1 MTQNKPIRVL
11 HSFGSLGKGGI
22 ETWLMNILRLQ
33 PTELQFDFFLGVL
46 GGAYEAEA
54 RSYGCR
60 IHHAPPI
67 RQLGKNLHFL
77 EEVLAS
83 HEYDVL
89 HIHGEE
95 FMGDG
100 MKVAARVGVPVR
112 IAHSHNTQLAR
123 GKKGFEIRIRSW
135 RHRTLDRSRIIRY
148 ATDVLACSN
157 DAGHFLVGCRWDD
170 DPRCKALFCG
180 VPLDQFC
187 DALSRWSRTYFRKA
201 HGIPESAIV
210 VGHAGSMGPTRQKNH
225 PFILEVFAELARRD
239 RRYYLYLAGDG
250 PHRPALEQKVR
261 EMGLQPRV
269 MMPGSC
275 DDVPSLMV
283 HGFDVHL
290 LPSLW
295 EGLPVAGLEAAASGL
310 FTVSSDT
317 ITTDF
322 TERLAERV
330 KTVPLK
336 ASVTEWAD
344 EVEKAVPKR
353 ISVQEGIALVQKNHF
368 SIRSSLSDL
377 IEVYQ
382 HRLQADRQGTPYIRD
397 NQ

>member
-135 RHRTLDRSRIIRY
+135 RHRTLDRIRIIRY

-187 DALSRWSRTYFRKA
+187 DALSRIGVELIFERLTAYRN
-201 HGIPESAIV
+201 
-210 VGHAGSMGPTRQKNH
+210 RQLLLDMREAWDR
-225 PFILEVFAELARRD
+225 PARR
-239 RRYYLYLAGDG
+239 
-250 PHRPALEQKVR
+250 
-261 EMGLQPRV
+261 
-269 MMPGSC
+269 
-275 DDVPSLMV
+275 
-283 HGFDVHL
+283 
-290 LPSLW
+290 
-295 EGLPVAGLEAAASGL
+295 
-310 FTVSSDT
+310 T
-317 ITTDF
+317 
-322 TERLAERV
+322 
-330 KTVPLK
+330 
-336 ASVTEWAD
+336 
-344 EVEKAVPKR
+344 
-353 ISVQEGIALVQKNHF
+353 
-368 SIRSSLSDL
+368 IRSSSRSLLNWPD
-377 IEVYQ
+377 
-382 HRLQADRQGTPYIRD
+382 GTGVIIFIWRVMVRIAPHWSRRSGRWD
-397 NQ
+397 SSHAS